1 MPTAEFRL
9 IQYTDIPRGG
19 QELDQQK
26 GLDCVRLR
34 SIVRNPDKTNEQ
46 GKHEQRIDGTKL
58 LRFTEDEK
66 VGDPDR

>member
-1 MPTAEFRL
+1 MPAAEFRL
-9 IQYTDIPRGG
+9 IQYADIPGGG

-26 GLDCVRLR
+26 SLNCVRLG

-46 GKHEQRIDGTKL
+46 SKHEQRIDGTKL